1 MQRRPCSQQR
11 RVTGC
16 SRRCPRTAAP
26 IDRPRR
32 RASVFARTGILPS
45 QAIRAMIAGGEIMA
59 APDIE
64 ANQIQPAS
72 LDLRLGKVAY
82 RIRASFLP
90 GPNATVRDKLAELK
104 FHEIDLTK
112 GAVLEAGCVYL
123 VPLIEQLKLRS
134 TIAGFANPKSSTG
147 RLDVFTRL
155 IADRQDGFDSGR
167 GRLFGPALRRDLPAH
182 LLHQGALRLA
192 AQSDQVPPPR
202 RPAARRRRAA
212 RPGRR
217 PAPCARFIPTSA
229 WSRAMPRSAK
239 DSICASASRRSRRRP
254 RRLSRA
260 PLSPAWSMS
269 TRSAPTTSS
278 SIWEAVHLG
287 EDRRLV
293 LDPHEFY
300 ILASKESV
308 SVPPAY
314 VAEMAP
320 FDPLIGEY
328 RVHYAGFFDPGFGYA
343 EGKAPGAKAVLEVR
357 SLDIPFILED
367 GQIVGRL
374 VYDKLTDIPDTD
386 LRPGHRLALPGARPE
401 AVQALQAGTSASSAE
416 QLPPPSTQNLAQS
429 DGRA

>member
-1 MQRRPCSQQR
+1 MEPASQSDHLFEALPDKP
-11 RVTGC
+11 RVDPPGKATR
-16 SRRCPRTAAP
+16 SA
-26 IDRPRR
+26 
-32 RASVFARTGILPS
+32 FARTGILPS
-45 QAIRAMIAGGEIMA
+45 QAIRAMIAGGEIAA
-59 APDIE
+59 APEIE

-90 GPNATVRDKLAELK
+90 GPDATVRDKLADLK

-155 IADRQDGFDSGR
+155 IADRQDGFDTVEEGYSGPLFAEICPR
-167 GRLFGPALRRDLPAH
+167 TFSIKVRYGSRLSQIRF
-182 LLHQGALRLA
+182 
-192 AQSDQVPPPR
+192 
-202 RPAARRRRAA
+202 RRRVGQQLDADE
-212 RPGRR
+212 RPGRVGDR
-217 PAPCARFIPTSA
+217 ALREIHSDVGLVEGEAAIREGLNLRISLAPIPPSGLVGYRARRFAGVIDVDA
-229 WSRAMPRSAK
+229 VGAYDAGQF
-239 DSICASASRRSRRRP
+239 
-254 RRLSRA
+254 
-260 PLSPAWSMS
+260 
-269 TRSAPTTSS
+269 
-278 SIWEAVHLG
+278 WEAVQLAG
-287 EDRRLV
+287 ERRLV

-374 VYDKLTDIPDTD
+374 VYDKLTDIPDQIY
-386 LRPGHRLALPGARPE
+386 GQGIGSHY
-401 AVQALQAGTSASSAE
+401 QAQGLKLSKHFKQG
-416 QLPPPSTQNLAQS
+416 
-429 DGRA
+429 

>member
-1 MQRRPCSQQR
+1 MPPAEPQ
-11 RVTGC
+11 
-16 SRRCPRTAAP
+16 AAEP
-26 IDRPRR
+26 QDELFAALPKKPQMTVPAEATRSI
-32 RASVFARTGILPS
+32 FARTGILPS
-45 QAIRAMIAGGEIMA
+45 QAIRAMIAGGEIFS
-59 APDIE
+59 APEIE

-90 GPNATVRDKLAELK
+90 GPNATVRDKLGALK

-155 IADRQDGFDSGR
+155 IADYQGSFDAVEEGYSGPLFAEICPR
-167 GRLFGPALRRDLPAH
+167 TFSIKVRYGSRLNQIRFRRRVGQQLDAGEQPGRVGDRRLREIHSDVGLVEGDAAIDE
-182 LLHQGALRLA
+182 GLRLRISLA
-192 AQSDQVPPPR
+192 PLPPTGLIGYR
-202 RPAARRRRAA
+202 ARRFAGVIDVDA
-212 RPGRR
+212 VGAYEPEQY
-217 PAPCARFIPTSA
+217 
-229 WSRAMPRSAK
+229 
-239 DSICASASRRSRRRP
+239 
-254 RRLSRA
+254 
-260 PLSPAWSMS
+260 
-269 TRSAPTTSS
+269 
-278 SIWEAVHLG
+278 WEAVRLG
-287 EDRRLV
+287 EDNRLV

-328 RVHYAGFFDPGFGYA
+328 RVHYAGFFDPGFGYTP
-343 EGKAPGAKAVLEVR
+343 GGAPGAKAVLEVR

-374 VYDKLTDIPDTD
+374 VFDKLTDIPDQIY
-386 LRPGHRLALPGARPE
+386 GQGIGSHY
-401 AVQALQAGTSASSAE
+401 QAQGLKLSKHFKQ
-416 QLPPPSTQNLAQS
+416 
-429 DGRA
+429 D

>member
-1 MQRRPCSQQR
+1 MNPGEKADSN
-11 RVTGC
+11 VT
-16 SRRCPRTAAP
+16 RCPRHAKNTLMPPPEPQAAEP
-26 IDRPRR
+26 QDELFAGLPKKPQMTDPAEATRSI
-32 RASVFARTGILPS
+32 FARTGILPS
-45 QAIRAMIAGGEIMA
+45 QAIRAMIAGGEIFS
-59 APDIE
+59 APEIE

-90 GPNATVRDKLAELK
+90 GPNAKVRDKLGALK

-155 IADRQDGFDSGR
+155 IADYQGSFDAVEEGYSGPLFAEICPR
-167 GRLFGPALRRDLPAH
+167 TFSIKVRYGSRLNQIRFRRRVGQQLDAGEQPGRVGDRRLREIHSDVGLVEGDAAIDE
-182 LLHQGALRLA
+182 GLRLRISLA
-192 AQSDQVPPPR
+192 PIPPTGLIGYR
-202 RPAARRRRAA
+202 ARRFAGVIDVDA
-212 RPGRR
+212 VGAYEPEQY
-217 PAPCARFIPTSA
+217 
-229 WSRAMPRSAK
+229 
-239 DSICASASRRSRRRP
+239 
-254 RRLSRA
+254 
-260 PLSPAWSMS
+260 
-269 TRSAPTTSS
+269 
-278 SIWEAVHLG
+278 WEAVRLG
-287 EDRRLV
+287 EDNRLV

-328 RVHYAGFFDPGFGYA
+328 RVHYAGFFDPGFGYTP
-343 EGKAPGAKAVLEVR
+343 GGAPGAKAVLEVR

-374 VYDKLTDIPDTD
+374 VFDKLTDIPDQIY
-386 LRPGHRLALPGARPE
+386 GQGIGSHY
-401 AVQALQAGTSASSAE
+401 QAQGLKLSKHFKQ
-416 QLPPPSTQNLAQS
+416 
-429 DGRA
+429 D

>member
-1 MQRRPCSQQR
+1 M
-11 RVTGC
+11 
-16 SRRCPRTAAP
+16 
-26 IDRPRR
+26 
-32 RASVFARTGILPS
+32 LPS
-45 QAIRAMIAGGEIMA
+45 QAIRAMISAGEIVA
-59 APDIE
+59 APEID
-64 ANQIQPAS
+64 ASQIQPAS

-90 GPNATVRDKLAELK
+90 GPEATVRDKLAELK

-155 IADRQDGFDSGR
+155 IADRQDGFDYVEEGYSGPLFAEICPR
-167 GRLFGPALRRDLPAH
+167 TFSIKVRYGSRLNQIRFRRRVGQQLDAGEQPGRVGDRALREIHSDIGLVEGEAAIREGLNLRISLAPIPPAG
-182 LLHQGALRLA
+182 LVGYR
-192 AQSDQVPPPR
+192 
-202 RPAARRRRAA
+202 ARRYAGVVDVDA
-212 RPGRR
+212 VG
-217 PAPCARFIPTSA
+217 AYEANQF
-229 WSRAMPRSAK
+229 
-239 DSICASASRRSRRRP
+239 
-254 RRLSRA
+254 
-260 PLSPAWSMS
+260 
-269 TRSAPTTSS
+269 
-278 SIWEAVHLG
+278 WESVHLG
-287 EDRRLV
+287 ADRRLV

-328 RVHYAGFFDPGFGYA
+328 RVHYAGFFDPGFGYT

-374 VYDKLTDIPDTD
+374 VYDKLTDIPDT
-386 LRPGHRLALPGARPE
+386 LYGQGIGSHY
-401 AVQALQAGTSASSAE
+401 QAQGLKLSKHFKQE
-416 QLPPPSTQNLAQS
+416 
-429 DGRA
+429 

>member
-1 MQRRPCSQQR
+1 VNPGEKAELKVTRPARHAKNFSMPPADSHATEPQDR
-11 RVTGC
+11 LFDRLPETPHVTIPAEAT
-16 SRRCPRTAAP
+16 R
-26 IDRPRR
+26 
-32 RASVFARTGILPS
+32 SVFARTGILPC
-45 QAIRAMIAGGEIMA
+45 QAIRAMIGAGEIFG
-59 APDIE
+59 APEITSD
-64 ANQIQPAS
+64 QIQPAS

-90 GPNATVRDKLAELK
+90 GPGATVRDKLGELK

-155 IADRQDGFDSGR
+155 IADNQDSFDAVEEGYSGPLFAEICPR
-167 GRLFGPALRRDLPAH
+167 TFSIKVRYGSRLNQIRF
-182 LLHQGALRLA
+182 
-192 AQSDQVPPPR
+192 
-202 RPAARRRRAA
+202 RRRVGQQLDADE
-212 RPGRR
+212 RPGRVG
-217 PAPCARFIPTSA
+217 
-229 WSRAMPRSAK
+229 
-239 DSICASASRRSRRRP
+239 D
-254 RRLSRA
+254 RRLREIHSDVGLVEGEAAIREGLNLRISLAPIPPSGLVGYRA
-260 PLSPAWSMS
+260 RRYAGVIDVD
-269 TRSAPTTSS
+269 AVGAYEADQF
-278 SIWEAVHLG
+278 WEAVHLRG
-287 EDRRLV
+287 DRRLV

-328 RVHYAGFFDPGFGYA
+328 RVHYAGFFDPGFGYT

-374 VYDKLTDIPDTD
+374 VYDKLTDIPDQIY
-386 LRPGHRLALPGARPE
+386 GQGIGSHY
-401 AVQALQAGTSASSAE
+401 QAQGLKLSKHFKQG
-416 QLPPPSTQNLAQS
+416 
-429 DGRA
+429 

>member
-1 MQRRPCSQQR
+1 MQSAEPQDKLFPGLPERAT
-11 RVTGC
+11 VT
-16 SRRCPRTAAP
+16 AP
-26 IDRPRR
+26 AETPKS
-32 RASVFARTGILPS
+32 AFARTGILPS
-45 QAIRAMIAGGEIMA
+45 QAIRALIAAGEIKG
-59 APDIE
+59 APEIDE
-64 ANQIQPAS
+64 NQIQPAS

-90 GPNATVRDKLAELK
+90 GPGATVRDKLFELK

-155 IADRQDGFDSGR
+155 IADRQDSFDTVEEGYDGPLFAEICPRTFSIKVRYGSRLNQIRFRRRVGQQLDADEKPGR
-167 GRLFGPALRRDLPAH
+167 VTDKLLRELHSDVGLVEGDAAIREGLNLRISLAPIPPAGIVGYR
-182 LLHQGALRLA
+182 
-192 AQSDQVPPPR
+192 
-202 RPAARRRRAA
+202 ARRFAGVIDVDEIGA
-212 RPGRR
+212 YGVNQ
-217 PAPCARFIPTSA
+217 F
-229 WSRAMPRSAK
+229 
-239 DSICASASRRSRRRP
+239 
-254 RRLSRA
+254 
-260 PLSPAWSMS
+260 
-269 TRSAPTTSS
+269 
-278 SIWEAVHLG
+278 WEAVHLDG
-287 EDRRLV
+287 DRRLV

-308 SVPPAY
+308 SVPPGY

-328 RVHYAGFFDPGFGYA
+328 RVHYAGFFDPGFGYT

-374 VYDKLTDIPDTD
+374 VYDKLTNTPDT
-386 LRPGHRLALPGARPE
+386 LYGQGIGSHY
-401 AVQALQAGTSASSAE
+401 QAQGLKLSKHFKQA
-416 QLPPPSTQNLAQS
+416 
-429 DGRA
+429 

>member
-1 MQRRPCSQQR
+1 MQPTSP
-11 RVTGC
+11 TDALFEALPDT
-16 SRRCPRTAAP
+16 SRQTAPGEAGKS
-26 IDRPRR
+26 
-32 RASVFARTGILPS
+32 AFTRTGILPS
-45 QAIRAMIAGGEIMA
+45 QAIRSMIAGGEITA
-59 APDIE
+59 APEIE
-64 ANQIQPAS
+64 TNQIQPAS

-90 GPNATVRDKLAELK
+90 GPGATVRDKLTELK

-155 IADRQDGFDSGR
+155 IADRQDGFDAVEEGYTGPLFAEICPRTFSIKVRYGS
-167 GRLFGPALRRDLPAH
+167 RLNQIRF
-182 LLHQGALRLA
+182 
-192 AQSDQVPPPR
+192 
-202 RPAARRRRAA
+202 RRRVGQQLDADE
-212 RPGRR
+212 RPGRVR
-217 PAPCARFIPTSA
+217 DRALREIHSDVGLVEGEASIREGLNLSISLAPVPPTGLVGYRARRYA
-229 WSRAMPRSAK
+229 GVVDVDAVGAYE
-239 DSICASASRRSRRRP
+239 ANQY
-254 RRLSRA
+254 
-260 PLSPAWSMS
+260 
-269 TRSAPTTSS
+269 
-278 SIWEAVHLG
+278 WEAVKLG

-374 VYDKLTDIPDTD
+374 VYDRLTDIPDQIY
-386 LRPGHRLALPGARPE
+386 GQGIGSHY
-401 AVQALQAGTSASSAE
+401 QAQGLKLSKHFKQ
-416 QLPPPSTQNLAQS
+416 P
-429 DGRA
+429 

>member
-1 MQRRPCSQQR
+1 MQPASSHDRLFEALPDERPADPPAEGQR
-11 RVTGC
+11 
-16 SRRCPRTAAP
+16 SA
-26 IDRPRR
+26 
-32 RASVFARTGILPS
+32 FARTGILPS
-45 QAIRAMIAGGEIMA
+45 QAIRAMIAGGEVLA
-59 APDIE
+59 APDID

-90 GPNATVRDKLAELK
+90 GPDATVRDKLAELK

-112 GAVLEAGCVYL
+112 DAVLEAGCVYL
-123 VPLIEQLKLRS
+123 VPLIEKLKLRS

-155 IADRQDGFDSGR
+155 IADHQDGFDTVEEGYAGPLFAEICPRTFSIKVRYGSRLNQIRFRRRVGQQLDAGEQPGRVGDRRLREIHSDVGLVEGDAAIRDGLNLRISLAPIPPSGLVGYR
-167 GRLFGPALRRDLPAH
+167 
-182 LLHQGALRLA
+182 
-192 AQSDQVPPPR
+192 
-202 RPAARRRRAA
+202 ARRYAGVVDVDA
-212 RPGRR
+212 VG
-217 PAPCARFIPTSA
+217 AYEA
-229 WSRAMPRSAK
+229 
-239 DSICASASRRSRRRP
+239 DHY
-254 RRLSRA
+254 
-260 PLSPAWSMS
+260 
-269 TRSAPTTSS
+269 
-278 SIWEAVHLG
+278 WETVHLSG
-287 EDRRLV
+287 DCRLV

-343 EGKAPGAKAVLEVR
+343 EGKAPRAKAVLEVR

-374 VYDKLTDIPDTD
+374 VYDKLTDIPDQIY
-386 LRPGHRLALPGARPE
+386 GQGIGSHY
-401 AVQALQAGTSASSAE
+401 QAQGLKLSKHFKQ
-416 QLPPPSTQNLAQS
+416 
-429 DGRA
+429 D